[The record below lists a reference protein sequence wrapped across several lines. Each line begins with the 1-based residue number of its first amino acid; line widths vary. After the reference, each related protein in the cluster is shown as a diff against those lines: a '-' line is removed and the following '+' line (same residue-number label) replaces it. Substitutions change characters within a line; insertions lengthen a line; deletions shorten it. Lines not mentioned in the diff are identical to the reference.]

1 MVGRAGRWN
10 AEVTA
15 DQLSDGWDQSQDQS
29 RDQQLPFDVQP
40 GDVIFQSP
48 AAVVDPAGFVE
59 SADVTVDDL
68 QKFMSVFGNAPGVLA
83 EPGLPGADALL
94 VLEVQDGAGVDGAD
108 GTDGTE
114 PSRDSAESSTD
125 GATIIA
131 VQLGLMSSEAAA
143 NHMPALADR
152 LTKPKVFFIGGNQ
165 EPVVLAVGLLDSD
178 RLELDATPTPAPTRF
193 GKRGQFLLIST
204 AESAP
209 SVDEQVAEVVGHV
222 DPSMLRGLR
231 LFHSYVRLEVE
242 DLRTW
247 VETGLVGVQA
257 ATAED
262 VFTDRP
268 AETWRQLMKKR
279 PFPDNL
285 FVTWASHPECN

>member
-1 MVGRAGRWN
+1 M
-10 AEVTA
+10 TA

-48 AAVVDPAGFVE
+48 AAVVDPAGFVD

-94 VLEVQDGAGVDGAD
+94 VLEVQDGAGVDGS
-108 GTDGTE
+108 E
-114 PSRDSAESSTD
+114 SSAESGAD

-178 RLELDATPTPAPTRF
+178 RLELDATSTPAPTRF

-209 SVDEQVAEVVGHV
+209 SVDEQVAAVVGHV

-285 FVTWASHPECN
+285 FVTWASHPERN

>member
-1 MVGRAGRWN
+1 M
-10 AEVTA
+10 TA
-15 DQLSDGWDQSQDQS
+15 DQLSDGWDQS
-29 RDQQLPFDVQP
+29 RDPQLPFDVQP

-48 AAVVDPAGFVE
+48 AAVVDPAGFVD

-94 VLEVQDGAGVDGAD
+94 VLEVQDGAGVDGTD

-114 PSRDSAESSTD
+114 PGRDSAESSAD

-178 RLELDATPTPAPTRF
+178 RLELDATSTPAPTRF

-285 FVTWASHPECN
+285 FVTWASHPERN

>member
-48 AAVVDPAGFVE
+48 AAVVDPAGFVD

-94 VLEVQDGAGVDGAD
+94 VLEVQDGTD

-114 PSRDSAESSTD
+114 PGRDSAESSAD

-178 RLELDATPTPAPTRF
+178 RLELDATSTPAPTRF

-285 FVTWASHPECN
+285 FVTWASHPERN

>member
-1 MVGRAGRWN
+1 M
-10 AEVTA
+10 TA
-15 DQLSDGWDQSQDQS
+15 DQLSDGWDQS
-29 RDQQLPFDVQP
+29 RDPQLPFDVQP

-48 AAVVDPAGFVE
+48 AAVVDPAGFVD

-94 VLEVQDGAGVDGAD
+94 VLEVQDGAGVDG
-108 GTDGTE
+108 TDGTE
-114 PSRDSAESSTD
+114 PGRDSAESSAD

-178 RLELDATPTPAPTRF
+178 RLELDATSTPAPTRF

-285 FVTWASHPECN
+285 FVTWASHPERN

>member
-1 MVGRAGRWN
+1 M
-10 AEVTA
+10 TA
-15 DQLSDGWDQSQDQS
+15 DQLSDSWDQSWDQS
-29 RDQQLPFDVQP
+29 RDKQLPFDVQP

-108 GTDGTE
+108 GTDSAE
-114 PSRDSAESSTD
+114 PGRDSAESSVD

-204 AESAP
+204 VESAP

-285 FVTWASHPECN
+285 FVTWASHPERN

>member
-1 MVGRAGRWN
+1 M
-10 AEVTA
+10 TA

-48 AAVVDPAGFVE
+48 AAVVDPAGFVD

-94 VLEVQDGAGVDGAD
+94 VLEVQDGAGVDGS
-108 GTDGTE
+108 E
-114 PSRDSAESSTD
+114 SSAESSTD

-285 FVTWASHPECN
+285 FVTWASHPERN

>member
-1 MVGRAGRWN
+1 M
-10 AEVTA
+10 TA

-48 AAVVDPAGFVE
+48 AAVVDPAGFVD

-94 VLEVQDGAGVDGAD
+94 VLEVQDGAEPGAEP

-114 PSRDSAESSTD
+114 PGRDSAESSTD

-285 FVTWASHPECN
+285 FVTWASHPERN

>member
-48 AAVVDPAGFVE
+48 AAVVDPAGFVD

-94 VLEVQDGAGVDGAD
+94 VLEVQDGAGVDGTD

-114 PSRDSAESSTD
+114 PGRDSAESSAD

-178 RLELDATPTPAPTRF
+178 RLELDATSTPPPHA
-193 GKRGQFLLIST
+193 
-204 AESAP
+204 SA
-209 SVDEQVAEVVGHV
+209 SVAN
-222 DPSMLRGLR
+222 
-231 LFHSYVRLEVE
+231 F
-242 DLRTW
+242 
-247 VETGLVGVQA
+247 
-257 ATAED
+257 
-262 VFTDRP
+262 
-268 AETWRQLMKKR
+268 
-279 PFPDNL
+279 
-285 FVTWASHPECN
+285 C

>member
-1 MVGRAGRWN
+1 M
-10 AEVTA
+10 TA
-15 DQLSDGWDQSQDQS
+15 DQLSDGWDQSWDQS

-285 FVTWASHPECN
+285 FVTWASHPERN

>member
-15 DQLSDGWDQSQDQS
+15 DQLSDGWDQSQDQSQDQS

-48 AAVVDPAGFVE
+48 AAVVDPAGFVD

-94 VLEVQDGAGVDGAD
+94 VLEVQDGAGVDGS
-108 GTDGTE
+108 E
-114 PSRDSAESSTD
+114 SSAESSTD

-178 RLELDATPTPAPTRF
+178 RLELDATSTPAPTRF

-285 FVTWASHPECN
+285 FVTWASHPERN

>member
-1 MVGRAGRWN
+1 M
-10 AEVTA
+10 TA

-48 AAVVDPAGFVE
+48 AAVVDPAGFVD

-68 QKFMSVFGNAPGVLA
+68 QKFMSVFGNAPGALA

-94 VLEVQDGAGVDGAD
+94 VLEVQDGAGVDGA
-108 GTDGTE
+108 E
-114 PSRDSAESSTD
+114 PGRDSAESSTD

-178 RLELDATPTPAPTRF
+178 RLELDATSTPAPTRF

-247 VETGLVGVQA
+247 VETGLVGAQA
-257 ATAED
+257 ATAAD

-285 FVTWASHPECN
+285 FVTWASHPERN

>member
-1 MVGRAGRWN
+1 M
-10 AEVTA
+10 TA
-15 DQLSDGWDQSQDQS
+15 DQLSDSWDQSWDQS
-29 RDQQLPFDVQP
+29 RDKQLPFDVQP

-94 VLEVQDGAGVDGAD
+94 VLEVQDGAEPGAESSAES
-108 GTDGTE
+108 GTE
-114 PSRDSAESSTD
+114 PGRDSAESSAD

-178 RLELDATPTPAPTRF
+178 RLELDATSTPAPTRF

-285 FVTWASHPECN
+285 FVTWASHPERN

>member
-1 MVGRAGRWN
+1 M
-10 AEVTA
+10 TA
-15 DQLSDGWDQSQDQS
+15 DQLSDGQDQS

-48 AAVVDPAGFVE
+48 AAVVDPAGFVD

-94 VLEVQDGAGVDGAD
+94 VLEVQDGAGVDG
-108 GTDGTE
+108 TDGTE
-114 PSRDSAESSTD
+114 PGRDSAESSAD

-178 RLELDATPTPAPTRF
+178 RLELDATSTPAPTRF

-285 FVTWASHPECN
+285 FVTWASHPERN

>member
-1 MVGRAGRWN
+1 M
-10 AEVTA
+10 TA
-15 DQLSDGWDQSQDQS
+15 DQLSDGWDQSW
-29 RDQQLPFDVQP
+29 DQQLPFDVQP

-48 AAVVDPAGFVE
+48 AAVVDPAGFVD

-285 FVTWASHPECN
+285 FVTWASHPERN

>member
-15 DQLSDGWDQSQDQS
+15 DQLSDGWDQS
-29 RDQQLPFDVQP
+29 RDPQLPFDVQP

-48 AAVVDPAGFVE
+48 AAVVDPAGFVD

-94 VLEVQDGAGVDGAD
+94 VLEVQDGAGVDGTD
-108 GTDGTE
+108 GTDSAE
-114 PSRDSAESSTD
+114 PGRDSAESSVD

-285 FVTWASHPECN
+285 FVTWASHPERN

>member
-1 MVGRAGRWN
+1 M
-10 AEVTA
+10 TA

-29 RDQQLPFDVQP
+29 RAPQLPFDVQP

-48 AAVVDPAGFVE
+48 AAVVDPAGFVD

-94 VLEVQDGAGVDGAD
+94 VLEVQDGAGVDGTD

-114 PSRDSAESSTD
+114 PGRDSAESSAD

-178 RLELDATPTPAPTRF
+178 RLELDATSTPAPTRF

-285 FVTWASHPECN
+285 FVTWASHPERN

>member
-1 MVGRAGRWN
+1 M
-10 AEVTA
+10 TA

-48 AAVVDPAGFVE
+48 AAVVDPAGFVD

-94 VLEVQDGAGVDGAD
+94 VLEVQDGAEPGAEP

-114 PSRDSAESSTD
+114 PGRDSAESSAD

-178 RLELDATPTPAPTRF
+178 RLELDATSTPAPTRF

-285 FVTWASHPECN
+285 FVTWASHPERN

>member
-1 MVGRAGRWN
+1 M
-10 AEVTA
+10 TA

-29 RDQQLPFDVQP
+29 RAPQLPFDVQP

-48 AAVVDPAGFVE
+48 AAVVDPAGFVD

-68 QKFMSVFGNAPGVLA
+68 QKFMSVFGNAPGALA

-94 VLEVQDGAGVDGAD
+94 VLEVQDGAGVDGA
-108 GTDGTE
+108 E
-114 PSRDSAESSTD
+114 PGRDSAESSTD

-178 RLELDATPTPAPTRF
+178 RLELDATSTPAPTRF

-247 VETGLVGVQA
+247 VETGLVGAQA
-257 ATAED
+257 ATAAD

-285 FVTWASHPECN
+285 FVTWASHPERN

>member
-1 MVGRAGRWN
+1 M
-10 AEVTA
+10 TA

-29 RDQQLPFDVQP
+29 RAPQLPFDVQP

-48 AAVVDPAGFVE
+48 AAVVDPAGFVD

-68 QKFMSVFGNAPGVLA
+68 QKFMSVFGNAPGALA

-108 GTDGTE
+108 GTDGVE
-114 PSRDSAESSTD
+114 SGRDSAESSAD

-178 RLELDATPTPAPTRF
+178 RLELDATSTPAPTRF

-268 AETWRQLMKKR
+268 AETWRQLTKKR

-285 FVTWASHPECN
+285 FVTWASHPERN

>member
-1 MVGRAGRWN
+1 M
-10 AEVTA
+10 TA

-48 AAVVDPAGFVE
+48 AAVVDPAGFVD

-94 VLEVQDGAGVDGAD
+94 VLEVQDGAEP

-114 PSRDSAESSTD
+114 PGRDSAESSAD

-178 RLELDATPTPAPTRF
+178 RLELDATSTPAPTRF

-285 FVTWASHPECN
+285 FVTWASHPERN

>member
-48 AAVVDPAGFVE
+48 AAVVDPAGFVD

-94 VLEVQDGAGVDGAD
+94 VLEVQDGAEP

-114 PSRDSAESSTD
+114 PGRDSAESSAD

-178 RLELDATPTPAPTRF
+178 RLELDATSTPAPTRF

-285 FVTWASHPECN
+285 FVTWASHPERN

>member
-1 MVGRAGRWN
+1 M
-10 AEVTA
+10 TA

-94 VLEVQDGAGVDGAD
+94 VLEVQDGAEP
-108 GTDGTE
+108 GTE
-114 PSRDSAESSTD
+114 PSAESGTD

-285 FVTWASHPECN
+285 FVTWASHPERN

>member
-1 MVGRAGRWN
+1 M
-10 AEVTA
+10 TA
-15 DQLSDGWDQSQDQS
+15 DQLSDGWDQSWDQS
-29 RDQQLPFDVQP
+29 RDKQLPFDVQP

-48 AAVVDPAGFVE
+48 AAVVDPAGFVD

-94 VLEVQDGAGVDGAD
+94 VLEVQDGAEP

-114 PSRDSAESSTD
+114 PGRDSAESSAD

-178 RLELDATPTPAPTRF
+178 RLELDATSTPAPTRF

-285 FVTWASHPECN
+285 FVTWASHPERN

>member
-15 DQLSDGWDQSQDQS
+15 DQLSDGWDQS
-29 RDQQLPFDVQP
+29 RDPQLPFDVQP

-48 AAVVDPAGFVE
+48 AAVVDPAGFVD

-94 VLEVQDGAGVDGAD
+94 VLEVQDGAEP
-108 GTDGTE
+108 GTE
-114 PSRDSAESSTD
+114 SSAESGAD

-178 RLELDATPTPAPTRF
+178 RLELDATSTPAPTRF

-209 SVDEQVAEVVGHV
+209 SVDEQVAAVVGHV

-285 FVTWASHPECN
+285 FVTWASHPERN

>member
-1 MVGRAGRWN
+1 M
-10 AEVTA
+10 TA

-48 AAVVDPAGFVE
+48 AAVVDPAGFVD

-83 EPGLPGADALL
+83 EPGLPGADAML
-94 VLEVQDGAGVDGAD
+94 VLEVQDGAGVDGTD

-114 PSRDSAESSTD
+114 PGRDSAESSAD

-285 FVTWASHPECN
+285 FVTWASHPERN

>member
-1 MVGRAGRWN
+1 M
-10 AEVTA
+10 TA

-48 AAVVDPAGFVE
+48 AAVVDPAGFVD

-94 VLEVQDGAGVDGAD
+94 VLEVQDGTD

-114 PSRDSAESSTD
+114 PGRDSAESSAD

-178 RLELDATPTPAPTRF
+178 RLELDATSTPAPTRF

-285 FVTWASHPECN
+285 FVTWASHPERN

>member
-1 MVGRAGRWN
+1 M
-10 AEVTA
+10 TA
-15 DQLSDGWDQSQDQS
+15 DQLSDGWDQS
-29 RDQQLPFDVQP
+29 RDPQLPFDVQP

-48 AAVVDPAGFVE
+48 AAVVDPAGFVD

-94 VLEVQDGAGVDGAD
+94 VLEVQDGAGVDGTD
-108 GTDGTE
+108 GTDSAE
-114 PSRDSAESSTD
+114 PGRDSAESSVD

-285 FVTWASHPECN
+285 FVTWASHPERN

>member
-1 MVGRAGRWN
+1 M
-10 AEVTA
+10 TA
-15 DQLSDGWDQSQDQS
+15 DQLSDGWDQSWDQS
-29 RDQQLPFDVQP
+29 RDKQLPFDVQP

-48 AAVVDPAGFVE
+48 AAVVDPAGFVD

-94 VLEVQDGAGVDGAD
+94 VLEVQDGAGVDGA
-108 GTDGTE
+108 E
-114 PSRDSAESSTD
+114 PGAESSAESSTD

-285 FVTWASHPECN
+285 FVTWASHPERN